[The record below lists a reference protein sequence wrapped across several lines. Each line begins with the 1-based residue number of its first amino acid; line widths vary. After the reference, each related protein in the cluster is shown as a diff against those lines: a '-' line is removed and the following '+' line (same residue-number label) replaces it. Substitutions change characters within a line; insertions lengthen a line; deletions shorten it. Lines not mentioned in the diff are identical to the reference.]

1 MALGSALV
9 VQISGIRN
17 ALSAR
22 IHLEFIAR
30 PVFLANVRG
39 KDKAGRQLRRS
50 FQRNDALRVVDLGLL
65 FLGRRLL

>member
-1 MALGSALV
+1 MASGSALV
-9 VQISGIRN
+9 VQISESGN

-22 IHLEFIAR
+22 IHLECIAR

-50 FQRNDALRVVDLGLL
+50 FQRDDALKVIDSGLL
-65 FLGRRLL
+65 CLG

>member
-1 MALGSALV
+1 MASGSALV
-9 VQISGIRN
+9 VHISGIRC
-17 ALSAR
+17 ALSVR
-22 IHLEFIAR
+22 IHLECIAG
-30 PVFLANVRG
+30 PIFLANVRG